1 MFKGTPIIEMTA
13 AFRVPIGLDIG
24 RAAVHWHP
32 SDGARFTESFFDDT
46 IARLRREPATRGP
59 ITTSPIETWSARPAV
74 AAPAAIILHV
84 SRCGSTLLSRMLAA
98 LPDNLVVSEARI
110 FDDILRGGRED
121 RSIADDARVAWLH
134 HAVAA
139 FAASQASAPARVVI
153 KLDCWHVFE
162 IARLRRAFPDTPLLF
177 VHRDPIEVVVSLM
190 RRPSYTLV
198 RDTVTP
204 AEIGVTR
211 DERDAMSREELAA
224 SILGAFL
231 REAAHHREH
240 LIPVSYESL
249 PAAVWIGLPGLP
261 VTEEDVALLRR
272 AAEADAKEPG
282 RAFVPDAARKRAE
295 ASAAARAAC
304 ARWADPHYER
314 WRARR

>member
-1 MFKGTPIIEMTA
+1 VFKGTPIVEMTA
-13 AFRVPIGLDIG
+13 AFRVPIGLDVD
-24 RAAVHWHP
+24 RAAVRWHP
-32 SDGARFTESFFDDT
+32 SDGTRFTESFFDDT
-46 IARLRREPATRGP
+46 IARLRRDAALRGP
-59 ITTSPIETWSARPAV
+59 ITMSPIGSWSAPTAA

-121 RSIADDARVAWLH
+121 RSIAEDAREAWLH

-139 FAASQASAPARVVI
+139 FAASQALPPARVVI

-162 IARLRRAFPDTPLLF
+162 IARLRRAFPATRFLF
-177 VHRDPIEVVVSLM
+177 VYRDPIEVLVSLM

-211 DERDAMSREELAA
+211 DERDRMSREELAA
-224 SILGAFL
+224 SILGAFF
-231 REAAHHREH
+231 REAARHRAH
-240 LIPVSYESL
+240 LIPVPYESL
-249 PAAVWIGLPGLP
+249 PAAVWNGLPGLP
-261 VTEEDVALLRR
+261 VAEGDVAALRR
-272 AAEADAKEPG
+272 AAEADAKEPR
-282 RAFVPDAARKRAE
+282 RAFVPDAERKRTE
-295 ASAAARAAC
+295 ASPAARDTC